1 MKIKERFLII
11 AIILLSMLGITLPA
25 QPQSPAERST
35 AAADSTVR
43 YRVTKTAPA
52 SYEEIGEKGAVDLRT
67 PENVKTEI
75 EYDPV
80 TNCYVVR
87 TRVGE
92 NEISTPFLLTADE
105 YNDYSFRK
113 SMEAYYREK
122 NAYDPAKEE
131 DNKFDFL
138 NMNFSLG
145 PLEKVFGPG
154 GVQLKTQGSV
164 ELNMGIKYNKIDNP
178 ALSLEARSKTY
189 FDFDTKIQASVN
201 AKVGNK
207 LSFNM
212 NYNTDATFAFDSQ
225 NLKLQFQGEE
235 DDIIKNIEAGN
246 VSMTTGSSLIRGS
259 TSLFGFKTTMQF
271 GKLTATAL
279 VSQQQSET
287 KSVSTSGGVQTTPFE
302 INADEYDENRHFFL
316 AHYFRDNYDQFASKL
331 PYVQSGITINRIEVW
346 VTNKQGNYDQ
356 SRNIVGFMD
365 LGESDRIYNEHWVG
379 SGNPLPQN
387 SANTLLSEI
396 KGQYPDARNI
406 NTVSQALEG
415 LAMYGFE
422 GGQDYVKIE
431 SARKLNANEYTL
443 NSTLG
448 YISLK
453 VALNSD
459 EMVAVAYEYTYG
471 GQVYQ
476 VGEFSSDITA
486 TDQCLYLKLLKGVT
500 VSPQLP
506 IWDLMMKNVYSLNAF
521 QLKKDHFRL
530 DIKYLSDTTGVLLN
544 YIPAGDIAEKTLL
557 QAMNLDRLDANQES
571 NPDGIYDYIEGY
583 TVQSSNGRI
592 IFPVVEPFGS
602 HLARVIGDEAIAE
615 KYVFTQLYDSTLTIA
630 QQASDRNK
638 FVLTGEYQASSGSE
652 ISLGAMNVPRGSVVV
667 TAGGVTLVEN
677 SDYTVDYTMGTV
689 TILNQSI
696 IDAGTPINVSLENQS
711 LFNMQ
716 RKTMVGLDLTYAFNK
731 DFKIGGTI
739 MHLTEKPITN
749 KVNIGDELLNNTLWG
764 VNLSYN
770 TQFNWLTNWLNAI
783 PTVNATAPSTLSITG
798 EFAQLVTH
806 QAAQGSQNGMSYLDD
821 FEATQTGIDMRSPYA
836 WTLAST
842 PSMFAESQL
851 NNDPAYGKNR
861 ALLAWYYID
870 RMFTDK
876 NTSLAP
882 SYIKNDLDQ
891 LSNPYVRE
899 VSVHEMFPNKELS
912 YGESTTIQTLNLSFY
927 PDERG
932 PYNLDAENIDSEGN
946 LLQPET
952 RWGGIMRKMD
962 NTDFE
967 TGNIETIRF
976 WMMDPFLDPEN
987 PNYEG
992 GDLYINLGE
1001 ISEDILKDGMKSFE
1015 NGMPVDGNN
1024 THIEATNWGKVS
1036 RNQSLTYAFD
1046 NTAGARKKQ
1055 DVGFDGLENDEE
1067 YSFETYRNYLE
1078 ALNTR
1083 ISPESQARMREDQF
1097 SPYNDPAGD
1106 NYHFYRGVDYDNQ
1119 QLSVLERYK
1128 RYNGVDGNSSSNEDA
1143 EDPYYQSSRS
1153 VPDVEDINQDN
1164 TLNEYE
1170 RYFQYRI
1177 SIRPED
1183 LVVGRNFITDSTS
1196 TEVTLR
1202 NGQKGRA
1209 VWYQF
1214 KIPVSEFESR
1224 VGSINDFKTI
1234 RFMRMFMTGFK
1245 ETTHL
1250 RFATFE
1256 LVRGEWRTYQYALN
1270 NRGDAPAQ
1278 GNIDMSVVNI
1288 EENAGQRPVN
1298 YVLPPGVTRI
1308 VDPSQSQAT
1317 QLNEQALALK
1327 VTDLQSGDA
1336 RAVYKNINMD
1346 MRYYKRIQMFVH
1358 AEKLIDDYTDLRD
1371 GDLSIFIR
1379 LGSDSRSNYYEYEI
1393 PLTLTPEGHYST
1405 YNASDQY
1412 TVWPI
1417 ENMVDFAL
1425 EHLPELK
1432 NMRNRDKS
1440 AGNSSVSFTQP
1451 YSMYDPDNEHNR
1463 ITVVGN
1469 PSLSNIRTMLIGVRN
1484 NSGSVKNGTIWVNE
1498 LRLTDF
1504 DQSGGWAAKGN
1515 VNLGISDIATVNMGG
1530 HIETSGFGSI
1540 DQSLTQRRM
1549 DDYYQYNIATQVN
1562 LGRFLPEKAHVSAP
1576 LYYSY
1581 SEQVT
1586 SPQYNPVD
1594 EDVKLSDAL
1603 DAATTKHEKDSI
1615 SQLAVERKT
1624 IESLSITGVKVDVKS
1639 KNPMPYD
1646 PANFTL
1652 GYSYNRQSNEDPS
1665 TQYENT
1671 YDHRGS
1677 LTYNYTPYVKPFK
1690 PFANIKS
1697 EAKNAKFFKEWELN
1711 YVPTNISFN
1720 TNMSR
1725 YYYEQQV
1732 RDLNAIVSGV
1742 KGIDLPVS
1750 VSKNFLWDRQFAI
1763 QWNLTKSI
1771 NLSLQTMTNARIEET
1786 AGAVNKRLFPD
1797 EYQQWQDSVWN
1808 SVQGFGTPWEYNQT
1822 FNASWTAPFNKI
1834 PATDFLNFSV
1844 KYNATYNWEKG
1855 TEIEGIDMGNVVANQ
1870 SQWNIEGRINFE
1882 QLYNKVPYL
1891 EKVNK
1896 RFTAKSSNS
1905 NKSNRGK
1912 SQVKKNKFERTIT
1925 LKEDTTVLIRH
1936 NLKNKKVNVTA
1947 TTLNGE
1953 SFAIESRIVDDNNV
1967 EILTRGKRQIKV
1979 RVVIPEEKKSFW
1991 SEAGQYSTRF
2001 LMMVRSGS
2009 VRYREANSLNLPLF
2023 RPAIGDAFGQ
2033 TNAFGPM
2040 APGLDFA
2047 FGFTDESYVQRA
2059 MDNGWLIRNEM
2070 QINPAVTGYTRELN
2084 IDVDIEPI
2092 AGLKI
2097 KLTGTWNKTDNSQIQ
2112 FMFDGS
2118 PTIYGGNY
2126 TKTHVAILT
2135 ALRPSSVANGY
2146 QSDAFDRFIAN
2157 REIIAARYEKQYEGT
2172 RYPAGGY
2179 MQGHPLAGGEY
2190 NKNNGGV
2197 NPSSPDVMI
2206 PAFLA
2211 AYSGMKADN
2220 IALTAFP
2227 SIASILPNWR
2237 ITYDG
2242 LMQIPAI
2249 KEHFKSFSINHAY
2262 QCTYSVGSY
2271 SSFLNWI
2278 GVGDNYMGFTLDELS
2293 GNPIPSSPFDI
2304 SSVTLTE
2311 RFAPFIGVNAT
2322 MKNNITFR
2330 AEYNDGRV
2338 LTLNSSA
2345 GQIVEATTTD
2355 ITVGLSY
2362 KIANFN
2368 KILKLGGKQTG
2379 VNNDLTINGDFSWR
2393 HTLSLIRRI
2402 DENYTQATTGTR
2414 TLSMKATAN
2423 YVVSKRITLGVYFD
2437 HQVNTP
2443 LVSSSSYPV
2452 TNSNY
2457 GVSIQ
2462 LSLVK

>member
-1 MKIKERFLII
+1 MKIIERFLII
-11 AIILLSMLGITLPA
+11 LTLFIGMWGVVPSANA
-25 QPQSPAERST
+25 QSAAPKE
-35 AAADSTVR
+35 AAADSVVR
-43 YRVTKTAPA
+43 YPVSKTSPEN
-52 SYEEIGEKGAVDLRT
+52 YEDIGAESAADLRT
-67 PENVKTEI
+67 PANIKTDI
-75 EYDPV
+75 EYDPI
-80 TNCYVVR
+80 TNRYILR

-92 NEISTPFLLTADE
+92 TEIATPFSLTAEE
-105 YNDYSFRK
+105 YGNYSFRK

-122 NAYDPAKEE
+122 NAYDPETAEK
-131 DNKFDFL
+131 DKFDFL

-164 ELNMGIKYNKIDNP
+164 EVDMGVKYNKIDNP

-189 FDFDTKIQASVN
+189 FDFDTKIQATVN

-207 LSFNM
+207 LGFNL

-235 DDIIKNIEAGN
+235 DDIVKNIEAGN

-259 TSLFGFKTTMQF
+259 TSLFGFKTTLQF

-287 KSVSTSGGVQTTPFE
+287 KTVSTSGGVQTTPFE
-302 INADEYDENRHFFL
+302 FNADKYDENRHFFL

-346 VTNKQGNYDQ
+346 VTNKQGKYDQ

-365 LGESDRIYNEHWVG
+365 LGESDRIYNDHWRG
-379 SGNPLPQN
+379 SGNPLPMN
-387 SANTLLSEI
+387 NANTLLSEI
-396 KGQYPDARNI
+396 KSQYPDARNI
-406 NTVSQALEG
+406 NSVSQALEG
-415 LAMYGFE
+415 LSVYGFE
-422 GGQDYVKIE
+422 GGQDFVKIE
-431 SARKLNANEYTL
+431 SARKLNSNEYTL
-443 NSTLG
+443 NSALG

-506 IWDLMMKNVYSLNAF
+506 IWDLMMKNVYSLNAY

-530 DIKYLSDTTGVLLN
+530 EIKYLSDSTGVLLN
-544 YIPAGDIAEKTLL
+544 YIPAGNIAEKTLL

-571 NPDGIYDYIEGY
+571 HSDGFYDYIEGY

-602 HLARVIGDEAIAE
+602 HLAAAIGDKEIAE
-615 KYVFTQLYDSTLTIA
+615 KYIFQELYDSTLTVA
-630 QQASDRNK
+630 QQVSDRNK
-638 FVLTGEYQASSGSE
+638 FVITGEYQASSGSE

-689 TILNQSI
+689 RILNQSI

-716 RKTMVGLDLTYAFNK
+716 RKTMLGLDLTYAFTK

-739 MHLTEKPITN
+739 LHLSEKPITN
-749 KVNIGDELLNNTLWG
+749 KVNTGSELLNNTLWG
-764 VNLSYN
+764 LNLSYN
-770 TQFNWLTNWLNAI
+770 TKFNWLTNWLNLI
-783 PTVNATAPSTLSITG
+783 PTVNATAPSTLSVTG

-806 QAAQGSQNGMSYLDD
+806 QAPQGSQKGMSYLDD
-821 FEATQTGIDMRSPYA
+821 FESTQTGIDLRSPYA
-836 WTLAST
+836 WNMAST
-842 PSMFAESQL
+842 PSMFAEASL
-851 NNDPAYGKNR
+851 NDNPDYGKNR

-876 NTSLAP
+876 HTSLAP
-882 SYIKNDLDQ
+882 SHIKNDYDQ

-899 VSVHEMFPNKELS
+899 VSVHEMFPNKELT

-927 PDERG
+927 PEERG
-932 PYNLDAENIDSEGN
+932 PYNLDTERIDAEGN
-946 LLQPET
+946 LLYPES

-1015 NGMPVDGNN
+1015 NGMPIDGDS
-1024 THIEATNWGKVS
+1024 THIDVTNWGKVS

-1046 NTAGARKKQ
+1046 NTAGARKLQ
-1055 DVGFDGLENDEE
+1055 DVGLDGLTNDEE
-1067 YSFETYRNYLE
+1067 YNFPTYRNYLNE
-1078 ALNTR
+1078 LSNRLSAET
-1083 ISPESQARMREDQF
+1083 QAHMRQDQF

-1106 NYHFYRGVDYDNQ
+1106 NYHFYRGVDYDNEQ
-1119 QLSVLERYK
+1119 MSVLERYK
-1128 RYNGVDGNSSSNEDA
+1128 RYNGVEGNSASSEDVD
-1143 EDPYYQSSRS
+1143 DPYYQSSRS
-1153 VPDVEDINQDN
+1153 VPDVEDVNQDN

-1214 KIPVSEFESR
+1214 KVPVSEFESR
-1224 VGSINDFKTI
+1224 IGSINDFKTI
-1234 RFMRMFMTGFK
+1234 RFIRMFMTGFK
-1245 ETTHL
+1245 KPTHL

-1256 LVRGEWRTYQYALN
+1256 LVRGEWRTYQYSLN
-1270 NRGDAPAQ
+1270 NRSDAPAQ
-1278 GNIDMSVVNI
+1278 GSLDMSVVNI

-1336 RAVYKNINMD
+1336 RAVYKNISMD
-1346 MRYYKRIQMFVH
+1346 LRYYKRIQMFVH
-1358 AEKLIDDYTDLRD
+1358 AEKLIDDYTDLKD
-1371 GDLSIFIR
+1371 GDLTIFMRI
-1379 LGSDSRSNYYEYEI
+1379 GSDSRSNYYEYEI
-1393 PLTLTPEGHYST
+1393 PLMLTPEGHYST
-1405 YNASDQY
+1405 YNVSDQY
-1412 TVWPI
+1412 AVWPV
-1417 ENMVDFAL
+1417 ENMFDFAL
-1425 EHLPELK
+1425 DRLPELK
-1432 NMRNRDKS
+1432 TLRNRSKKTDS
-1440 AGNSSVSFTQP
+1440 DNVSFTQP
-1451 YSMYDPDNEHNR
+1451 YSIYDPDNERNR
-1463 ITVVGN
+1463 MTVVGN
-1469 PSLSNIRTMLIGVRN
+1469 PSLSNIRTILIGVRN
-1484 NSGSVKNGTIWVNE
+1484 NSGNVKNGTIWVNE

-1515 VNLGISDIATVNMGG
+1515 INLGISDIATVNVGG

-1549 DDYYQYNIATQVN
+1549 DDYYQYNVATQVD
-1562 LGRFLPEKAHVSAP
+1562 LGRFLPEKAEVSAP

-1603 DAATTKHEKDSI
+1603 DAAIDKHERDSI
-1615 SQLAVERKT
+1615 SSIALERKRV
-1624 IESLSITGVKVDVKS
+1624 ESLSITGVKVNVKS
-1639 KNPMPYD
+1639 ENPMPYD

-1652 GYSYNRQSNEDPS
+1652 GYSYNRQSNSDP
-1665 TQYENT
+1665 TTTYENT

-1677 LTYNYTPYVKPFK
+1677 LTYSYTPYVKPFK
-1690 PFANIKS
+1690 PFSGIKS
-1697 EAKNAKFFKEWELN
+1697 ESKNMKFLQEWELN
-1711 YVPTNISFN
+1711 YVPTNLTFN
-1720 TNMSR
+1720 TNISR
-1725 YYYEQQV
+1725 YYYEQQT
-1732 RDLNAIVSGV
+1732 RDLNSIVSGI

-1750 VSKNFLWDRQFAI
+1750 VSKNFLWDRQFSL
-1763 QWNLTKSI
+1763 QWNLTKSL
-1771 NLSLQTMTNARIEET
+1771 NFSLQTMTNARVDET
-1786 AGAVNKRLFPD
+1786 AGVVNRDLFPD
-1797 EYQQWQDSVWN
+1797 EYKIWQDSVW
-1808 SVQGFGTPWEYNQT
+1808 SSIKGLGSPWDYNQT

-1834 PATDFLNFSV
+1834 AAIDFLSFSV

-1855 TEIEGIDMGNVVANQ
+1855 TEIEGVDMGNVISNQ
-1870 SQWNIEGRINFE
+1870 AQWNFDGRINLE
-1882 QLYNKVPYL
+1882 QLYNKIPYL
-1891 EKVNK
+1891 QKVNK
-1896 RFTAKSSNS
+1896 RFAATKGNSSRVNS
-1905 NKSNRGK
+1905 RATK
-1912 SQVKKNKFERTIT
+1912 QKNKYERTIT
-1925 LKEDTTVLIRH
+1925 LKEDTSVVVRH
-1936 NLKNKKVNVTA
+1936 NLKSKKVNVTA
-1947 TTLNGE
+1947 TNLKGE
-1953 SFAIESRIVDDNNV
+1953 AFAIETRVVDDNNIEV
-1967 EILTRGKRQIKV
+1967 LTRGKRQIKV
-1979 RVVIPEEKKSFW
+1979 KVIIPEEQKTFW
-1991 SEAGQYSTRF
+1991 SEAGQYSARF
-2001 LMMVRSGS
+2001 LMMVRNVSA
-2009 VRYREANSLNLPLF
+2009 RYREVSSMNLPLF
-2023 RPAIGDAFGQ
+2023 RPVVGDGFGQ
-2033 TNAFGPM
+2033 TRAFGPM

-2047 FGFTDESYVQRA
+2047 FGFTDESFVQRA
-2059 MDNGWLIRNEM
+2059 IDNNWLIRDEL
-2070 QINPAVTGYTRELN
+2070 QINPAVSGLTKELN
-2084 IDVDIEPI
+2084 FDVDIEPI

-2097 KLTGTWNKTDNSQIQ
+2097 KLTGNWNQTNSSQMQ
-2112 FMFDGS
+2112 FMFEGN
-2118 PTIYGGNY
+2118 PTVYGGNY
-2126 TKTHVAILT
+2126 TKTHIAILT
-2135 ALRPSSVANGY
+2135 SLRPSSVENGY
-2146 QSDAFDRFIAN
+2146 QSDAFDQFMEN
-2157 REIIAARYEKQYEGT
+2157 RKIIAGRYEKKYEGT
-2172 RYPAGGY
+2172 SYPTTGF
-2179 MQGHPLAGGEY
+2179 MKGHPLAGRPY
-2190 NKNNGGV
+2190 DSNNGGV
-2197 NPSSPDVMI
+2197 NHSSPDVMI

-2211 AYSGMKADN
+2211 AYSGISADN
-2220 IALTAFP
+2220 VALTAFP
-2227 SIASILPNWR
+2227 AMSSVLPNWR

-2242 LMQIPAI
+2242 LMQIAAV
-2249 KEHFKSFSINHAY
+2249 KEHFKSFTINHAY
-2262 QCTYSVGSY
+2262 QCTYAVGSY
-2271 SSFLNWI
+2271 SSFMNWI
-2278 GVGDNYMGFTLDELS
+2278 NSGGNDMGFTLDELS
-2293 GNPIPSSPFDI
+2293 GNPIPSSPYDI
-2304 SSVTLTE
+2304 SSVSITE

-2345 GQIVEATTTD
+2345 GQIVEANTTD
-2355 ITVGLSY
+2355 ITVGVSY

-2368 KILKLGGKQTG
+2368 KILKIGSKQTG

-2393 HTLSLIRRI
+2393 NTISLIRRI

-2414 TLSMKATAN
+2414 TLSLKATAN
-2423 YVVSKRITLGVYFD
+2423 YVLSKRITLGVYFD

-2443 LVSSSSYPV
+2443 LVSSSAYPV

>member
-1 MKIKERFLII
+1 MKNRERVFI
-11 AIILLSMLGITLPA
+11 IILFLCACIGLEPLQVKA
-25 QPQSPAERST
+25 QSATAT
-35 AAADSTVR
+35 AAADTTLLYPVSKTVPED
-43 YRVTKTAPA
+43 YDD
-52 SYEEIGEKGAVDLRT
+52 IGSKEAVDLRT
-67 PENVKTEI
+67 PGNIKTVI
-75 EYDPV
+75 EYDPK
-80 TNCYVVR
+80 TNCYVVH

-92 NEISTPFLLTADE
+92 IDITTPFILTADE
-105 YNDYSFRK
+105 YNNYAFRK
-113 SMEAYYREK
+113 SMEEYYKEKNSIDLSKDEK
-122 NAYDPAKEE
+122 NA
-131 DNKFDFL
+131 FDFL
-138 NMNFSLG
+138 DMNFSLG

-154 GVQLKTQGSV
+154 GVQLKTQGTV
-164 ELNMGIKYNKIDNP
+164 ELNMGVKYNKVDNP
-178 ALSLEARSKTY
+178 ALSVEARSKTY
-189 FDFDTKIQASVN
+189 FDFDEQIQATVN
-201 AKVGNK
+201 AKVGDK

-212 NYNTDATFAFDSQ
+212 TYNTDATFDFDSK
-225 NLKLQFQGEE
+225 NLKLQFEGKE

-279 VSQQQSET
+279 VSQQQSESKT
-287 KSVSTSGGVQTTPFE
+287 VSTSGGVQTTPFE
-302 INADEYDENRHFFL
+302 FNADRYDENRHFFL

-365 LGESDRIYNEHWVG
+365 LGENRHIYNSHWVG
-379 SGNPLPQN
+379 T
-387 SANTLLSEI
+387 SANDLPTNNSNSLLNEI
-396 KGQYPDARNI
+396 KTQYPNARSI
-406 NTVSQALEG
+406 SMVSQALEP
-415 LAMYGFE
+415 LAAYGIE

-431 SARKLNANEYTL
+431 SARKLETSEYTL
-443 NSTLG
+443 NSSLG
-448 YISLK
+448 YISLR

-459 EMVAVAYEYTYG
+459 EMVAVAYEYTYN

-476 VGEFSSDITA
+476 VGEFASDITA
-486 TDQCLYLKLLKGVT
+486 TDQCLYLKLLKGTT

-506 IWDLMMKNVYSLNAF
+506 TWDLMMKNVYSLNAY
-521 QLKKDHFRL
+521 QLQKDEFRL

-544 YIPAGDIAEKTLL
+544 YIPAGNIANKTLL
-557 QAMNLDRLDANQES
+557 QAMNLDRLDANQQS
-571 NPDGIYDYIEGY
+571 NPDGIFDYIEGY

-602 HLARVIGDEAIAE
+602 HLEEVIGDPAIADR
-615 KYVFTQLYDSTLTIA
+615 YVFKELYDSTLTVA
-630 QQASDRNK
+630 QQVSDKNK
-638 FVLTGEYQASSGSE
+638 FVISGEYKASSGSE

-696 IDAGTPINVSLENQS
+696 IDAGTPISVSLENQS

-716 RKTMVGLDLTYAFNK
+716 RKTMLGLDLTYAFTK

-739 MHLTEKPITN
+739 MHLSEKPITN
-749 KVNIGDELLNNTLWG
+749 KVNTGDELLNNTIWG
-764 VNLSYN
+764 LNLSYN

-783 PTVNATAPSTLSITG
+783 PTVNATAPSTLAVTA
-798 EFAQLVTH
+798 EFAQLIAH
-806 QAAQGSQNGMSYLDD
+806 KAKEGSQNGMSYLDD
-821 FEATQTGIDMRSPYA
+821 FESTQTGIDLRSPYS

-842 PSMFAESQL
+842 PSMFEESKL
-851 NNDPAYGKNR
+851 NDNIDYGKNR

-870 RMFTDK
+870 RLFTDK
-876 NTSLAP
+876 NSSLTP
-882 SYIKNDLDQ
+882 SHIKNDLDQ
-891 LSNPYVRE
+891 LSNPYIRE
-899 VSVHEMFPNKELS
+899 VSIHEMFPNRELS

-927 PDERG
+927 PEERG
-932 PYNLDAENIDSEGN
+932 PYNLDADNIDSDGN
-946 LLQPET
+946 LLNPEK

-976 WMMDPFLDPEN
+976 WLMDPFLDPEN
-987 PNYEG
+987 NNTEG

-1015 NGMPVDGNN
+1015 NGMPIDGDT
-1024 THIEATNWGKVS
+1024 THLTTTNWGRVS

-1046 NTAGARKKQ
+1046 NAAGARKKQ
-1055 DVGFDGLENDEE
+1055 DVGLDGLQNDEE
-1067 YSFETYRNYLE
+1067 YTFHSYRDFLE
-1078 ALNTR
+1078 QLNTKL
-1083 ISPESQARMREDQF
+1083 SPDAQARMREDQF

-1119 QLSVLERYK
+1119 QLNVLERYK
-1128 RYNGVDGNSSSNEDA
+1128 HYNGVEGNSASSEDVD
-1143 EDPYYQSSRS
+1143 DPYYQSARS

-1177 SIRPED
+1177 SLRPED
-1183 LVVGRNFITDSTS
+1183 LVVGKNFITDSAS

-1202 NGQKGRA
+1202 NGQTARA

-1214 KIPVSEFESR
+1214 KIPISEYEEK

-1234 RFMRMFMTGFK
+1234 RFMRLFMTGFK
-1245 ETTHL
+1245 RPTHL

-1256 LVRGEWRTYQYALN
+1256 LVHGEWRSYQYNLN
-1270 NRGDAPAQ
+1270 STGEVPAQ
-1278 GNIDMSVVNI
+1278 GSLEMGVVNI

-1308 VDPSQSQAT
+1308 IDPSQSQAT
-1317 QLNEQALALK
+1317 QLNEQALSLK

-1346 MRYYKRIQMFVH
+1346 LRYYKRIQMFVH
-1358 AEKLIDDYTDLRD
+1358 AERLIDDYTNLQN
-1371 GDLSIFIR
+1371 GDLSVFIR

-1412 TVWPI
+1412 SVWPM
-1417 ENMVDFAL
+1417 ENMFDFAL
-1425 EHLPELK
+1425 ERLPELK
-1432 NMRNRDKS
+1432 TQRNRDKNTE
-1440 AGNSSVSFTQP
+1440 NSTVSFTEP
-1451 YSMYDPDNEHNR
+1451 YSIYDPDNEQNKM
-1463 ITVVGN
+1463 TVVGN
-1469 PSLSNIRTMLIGVRN
+1469 PSLSNIRTMLIGIRN

-1515 VNLGISDIATVNMGG
+1515 INLGISDIATINIGG
-1530 HIETSGFGSI
+1530 HMETSGFGAI

-1549 DDYYQYNIATQVN
+1549 DDYYQYNIATQVDF
-1562 LGRFLPEKAHVSAP
+1562 GRFLPEKAQVSAP

-1581 SEQVT
+1581 SEQIT
-1586 SPQYNPVD
+1586 APQYNPID

-1603 DAATTKHEKDSI
+1603 NAAQTKQEKDSI
-1615 SQLAVERKT
+1615 SNIALDRVKV
-1624 IESLSITGVKVDVKS
+1624 ESLSITGVKVNIKS

-1652 GYSYNRQSNEDPS
+1652 GYSYNRQSNENPT

-1677 LTYNYTPYVKPFK
+1677 LLYSYTPYFKPLKPFGWI
-1690 PFANIKS
+1690 NSKS
-1697 EAKNAKFFKEWELN
+1697 KNVKFFKEWEIN
-1711 YVPTNISFN
+1711 YLPTNISFS
-1720 TNMSR
+1720 TNISR
-1725 YYYEQQV
+1725 YYYEEQV
-1732 RDLNAIVSGV
+1732 RDLNSIVSGI
-1742 KGIDLPVS
+1742 KGIELPAS
-1750 VSKNFLWDRQFAI
+1750 VSKNFLWDRQLSI
-1763 QWNLTKSI
+1763 QWNLTKTL
-1771 NLSLQTMTNARIEET
+1771 NFSLQTMTNARVDEP
-1786 AGAVNKRLFPD
+1786 AGSVNRSLYPD
-1797 EYQQWQDSVWN
+1797 AYKVWQDSVWN
-1808 SVQGFGTPWEYNQT
+1808 SIKGLGTPWEYSQV

-1834 PATDFLNFSV
+1834 PATDFLTFSA

-1855 TEIEGIDMGNVVANQ
+1855 TELEDVDMGNSISNQ
-1870 SQWNIEGRINFE
+1870 SQWNLDGRVNME

-1891 EKVNK
+1891 RNVNK
-1896 RFTAKSSNS
+1896 RFAARSSNRS
-1905 NKSNRGK
+1905 TQEKPK
-1912 SQVKKNKFERTIT
+1912 KFERTIT
-1925 LKEDTTVLIRH
+1925 LKKDTGVVIRH
-1936 NLKNKKVNVTA
+1936 NLKNKKVKVSA
-1947 TTLNGE
+1947 TTLGGQP
-1953 SFAIESRIVDDNNV
+1953 FPIETRVIDDNSV
-1967 EILTRGKRQIKV
+1967 EILTRGNRQIKV
-1979 RVVIPEEKKSFW
+1979 LATLPKKEVNFW
-1991 SEAGQYSTRF
+1991 SEAAQYTSRF
-2001 LMMVRSGS
+2001 LMMVRNVST
-2009 VRYREANSLNLPLF
+2009 RYRETRSMTLPLF
-2023 RPAIGDAFGQ
+2023 KPTIGDGFGQ
-2033 TNAFGPM
+2033 TSAYGPM

-2047 FGFTDESYVQRA
+2047 FGFTDDSYVQRA
-2059 MDNGWLIRNEM
+2059 LDNGWLIQDELM
-2070 QINPAVTGYTRELN
+2070 TNPAITGMTRELN
-2084 IDVDIEPI
+2084 IDADIEPI
-2092 AGLKI
+2092 TGLKI
-2097 KLTGTWNKTDNSQIQ
+2097 KLTGNWNRTNSNQIQ
-2112 FMFDGS
+2112 FMYEGS
-2118 PTIYGGNY
+2118 PTIYGGSFS
-2126 TKTHVAILT
+2126 KTHVAILT
-2135 ALRPSSVANGY
+2135 ALRPSSVDNGY
-2146 QSDAFDRFIAN
+2146 QSDAFDTFLRN
-2157 REIIAARYEKQYEGT
+2157 REIIASRYENIYAGT
-2172 RYPAGGY
+2172 KYPTSGF
-2179 MQGHPLAGGEY
+2179 MQTHSLAGQPY
-2190 NKNNGGV
+2190 SSSNGGV
-2197 NPSSPDVMI
+2197 NKSSPDVMI
-2206 PAFLA
+2206 PAFIA
-2211 AYSGMKADN
+2211 AYSGMSADN

-2227 SIASILPNWR
+2227 AISSIMPNWR

-2242 LMQIPAI
+2242 LMQIPVF
-2249 KEHFKSFSINHAY
+2249 KKYFKSFTINHAY

-2278 GVGDNYMGFTLDELS
+2278 GIDGEMGYTLDELS
-2293 GNPIPSSPFDI
+2293 GNPVPSSPYDI
-2304 SSVTLTE
+2304 SSVSITE
-2311 RFAPFIGVNAT
+2311 RFSPLIGVNMT
-2322 MKNNITFR
+2322 MKNNLTCR
-2330 AEYNDGRV
+2330 AEYNDSRV

-2368 KILKLGGKQTG
+2368 KIIKIGSTQTG
-2379 VNNDLTINGDFSWR
+2379 INNDLDITADFSFR
-2393 HTLSLIRRI
+2393 NTMSLIRRI

-2414 TLSMKATAN
+2414 TLAVKATAN
-2423 YVVSKRITLGVYFD
+2423 YVLSRRITLGVYFD

-2443 LVSSSSYPV
+2443 LVSSSAYPV

-2457 GVSIQ
+2457 GISIQ